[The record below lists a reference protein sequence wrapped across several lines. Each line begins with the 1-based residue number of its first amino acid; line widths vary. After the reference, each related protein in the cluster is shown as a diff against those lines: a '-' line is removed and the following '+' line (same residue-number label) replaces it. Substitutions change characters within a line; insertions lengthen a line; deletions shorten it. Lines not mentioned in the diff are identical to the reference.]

1 MADAIEELRAL
12 AANAGLAPAAMRA
25 YLTKVH
31 DGAYTVTDDDFAEL
45 KGAGFSEDEIFE
57 QTAAVALAEGLRRFD
72 RAQTVIG

>member
-12 AANAGLAPAAMRA
+12 VANAGPAPEAMRA
-25 YLTKVH
+25 YLTKVR
-31 DGAYTVTDDDFAEL
+31 DGAYTVTDDDVAEL
-45 KGAGFSEDEIFE
+45 KEAGFSEDEIFE